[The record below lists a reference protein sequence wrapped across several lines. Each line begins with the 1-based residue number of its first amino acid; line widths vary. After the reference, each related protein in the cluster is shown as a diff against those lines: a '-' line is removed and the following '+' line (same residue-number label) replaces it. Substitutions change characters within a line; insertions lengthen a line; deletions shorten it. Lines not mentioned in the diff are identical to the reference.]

1 MILCEL
7 VPRDEKEFL
16 TQALTIRD
24 NFPQIA
30 GINIPDVLR
39 LDTRSYD
46 AAEMLLS
53 HGIDAVPHIR
63 TIDLPLEGTLDIIS
77 KLVDKGLKQVLIVTG
92 DMPISISAKTYPVTP
107 AMMIQEL
114 RQKHPELKVYA
125 AIDPYRQSFQ
135 KELTYCREKIRAGA
149 HGFFSQPFFDKH
161 LSRIFSEQLPDTDFF
176 TGISPV
182 TSEGSYN
189 YWITRNKAIFPTEFE
204 LTLEYNCQLGRE
216 IIEMAESQGNHV
228 YLMPIKVHP
237 IEYLQKLFV

>member
-24 NFPQIA
+24 NFPQIS

-39 LDTRSYD
+39 LDTRSYE
-46 AAEMLLS
+46 AAEQLLS

-63 TIDLPLEGTLDIIS
+63 TIDLPLEGTVDIVS
-77 KLVDKGLKQVLIVTG
+77 RLVDKGLTKLLVVTG
-92 DMPISISAKTYPVTP
+92 DMPISIAAKTYPITP
-107 AMMIQEL
+107 SMVVQSIRE
-114 RQKHPELKVYA
+114 KHPDIQVYC
-125 AIDPYRQSFQ
+125 AIDQYRQSFQ
-135 KELTYCREKIRAGA
+135 KELTYCREKLRFGA

-161 LSRIFSEQLPDTDFF
+161 LARIFSEQLPETEFF

-182 TSEGSYN
+182 TTEGSYN
-189 YWITRNKAIFPTEFE
+189 YWITRNQAILPREFE

-216 IIEMAESQGNHV
+216 IIEMSEAKGNHV

-237 IEYLQKLFV
+237 SEYLQKLFV